1 MKCIFCGWTESK
13 VIDSRMV
20 EELNSIRRRREC
32 LNCGKRFTTYESVET
47 ASLLVVKAD
56 GSRQPFDALKVRKG
70 IIKACE
76 KRPVSID
83 KINQIV
89 SNIEKEVYS
98 LGLQEIESLKIGEM
112 VMEKLKDLDEISY
125 IRFACV
131 YRKFEDVSNLIKFLE
146 NLNKK

>member
-32 LNCGKRFTTYESVET
+32 LNCGRRFTTYESVET
-47 ASLLVVKAD
+47 APLLVVKTD

-76 KRPVSID
+76 KRPIGID
-83 KINQIV
+83 QINQMV
-89 SNIEKEVYS
+89 SDIEKEVYS